1 MLIRDLESIILLSR
15 YFTNY
20 VFMYLI
26 FFLSFFSNLD
36 SVSSPSSVLPMRSLY
51 SAASMDSGSYY
62 PNETNMIVL
71 GQSISYSLSQQSSPY
86 SADFQVCK
94 ISLLR
99 LKKIYVVMI
108 SSNAF
113 VKVN

>member
-1 MLIRDLESIILLSR
+1 
-15 YFTNY
+15 
-20 VFMYLI
+20 
-26 FFLSFFSNLD
+26 
-36 SVSSPSSVLPMRSLY
+36 MRSLY

-113 VKVN
+113 VKVNQTLLFNTQYMIFSYIISTLKMEYLS